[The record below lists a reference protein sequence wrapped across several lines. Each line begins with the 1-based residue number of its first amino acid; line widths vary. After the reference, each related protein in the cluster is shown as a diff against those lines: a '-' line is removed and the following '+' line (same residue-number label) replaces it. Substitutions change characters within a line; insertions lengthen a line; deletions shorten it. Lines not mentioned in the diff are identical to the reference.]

1 MAKYLVGEVD
11 NHETIEAR
19 GISDA
24 VKRYVDTHADDGWSD
39 HFDVSAR
46 EEDDDQWQVFAVSTR
61 TELIVTVGRSRL
73 GAMVESDDSEAAE

>member
-1 MAKYLVGEVD
+1 MAKCWVGEVD
-11 NHETIEAR
+11 DHETIEAR

-24 VKRYVDTHADDGWSD
+24 VKWYVDTHADDGWSD

-61 TELIVTVGRSRL
+61 TELIVTVGRRRL
-73 GAMVESDDSEAAE
+73 GAMVESDDSEAAQ

>member
-11 NHETIEAR
+11 DHETIEAR

-39 HFDVSAR
+39 HFDVCAR

-61 TELIVTVGRSRL
+61 TELVVTVGR
-73 GAMVESDDSEAAE
+73 GKPGPMVESDDSEAAE

>member
-11 NHETIEAR
+11 DHETIEAR

-39 HFDVSAR
+39 HFDVCAR
-46 EEDDDQWQVFAVSTR
+46 EEDDAQWRVFPVVTR
-61 TELIVTVGRSRL
+61 TELIVTVGNGER
-73 GAMVESDDSEAAE
+73 GPAVESDESEAAQ